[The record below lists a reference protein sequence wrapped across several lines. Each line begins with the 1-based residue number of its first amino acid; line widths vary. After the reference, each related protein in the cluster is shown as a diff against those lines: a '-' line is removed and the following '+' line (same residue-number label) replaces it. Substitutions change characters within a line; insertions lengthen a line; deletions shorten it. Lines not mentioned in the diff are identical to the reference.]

1 LNRFV
6 ADGLLAAG
14 VPVWSLQP
22 SASALCRGGRLVS
35 LEMRPVEVALG
46 RGLVPLLYG
55 DVALDEAQGATI
67 ISTEEILAYLAPRLR
82 PARLVMVGEVD
93 GVYEGD
99 PLRDPGARHIARI
112 TPANWASV
120 RAALGGSHATDVTG
134 GMAAKVEAL
143 VALADE
149 LPGLTARILSG
160 ERPGAL
166 QAALAGRPEAA
177 GGTLIEGGR

>member
-1 LNRFV
+1 
-6 ADGLLAAG
+6 
-14 VPVWSLQP
+14 
-22 SASALCRGGRLVS
+22 
-35 LEMRPVEVALG
+35 
-46 RGLVPLLYG
+46 
-55 DVALDEAQGATI
+55 
-67 ISTEEILAYLAPRLR
+67 
-82 PARLVMVGEVD
+82 MVGEVD